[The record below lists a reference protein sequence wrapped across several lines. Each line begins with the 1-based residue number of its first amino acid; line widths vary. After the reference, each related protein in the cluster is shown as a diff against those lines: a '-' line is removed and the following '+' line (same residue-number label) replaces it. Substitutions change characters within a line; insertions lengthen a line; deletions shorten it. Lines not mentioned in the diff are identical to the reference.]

1 MQAPLLLEE
10 TNQSRAT
17 KAGFLCVDD
26 TLLVFS
32 FILGDP
38 KERS

>member
-1 MQAPLLLEE
+1 MQTPLLLEK

-17 KAGFLCVDD
+17 KACFLCVDD

-32 FILGDP
+32 FMLGDP